1 MARTRKSRARV
12 SADRDRTPGGA
23 GAHGTSRS
31 GGVNRRALWVI
42 ATTIVLAAGV
52 VTVWRLTRPA
62 PIALAP
68 APDQNVLLVTIDT
81 LRADVLGCYGGRAA
95 TPNLDRLAASGVRF
109 DFAHAHAVV
118 TLPSHASILTGLYP
132 FQHGIR
138 DNSGY
143 RLAPD
148 VPTLATLL
156 RARGYSTAAFVGAFV
171 LDSRFGLNAG
181 FEVYDD
187 RLAST
192 DAPTDISMPERRADV
207 VVAAAQAWIAKQRG
221 RWFAWAH
228 LFDPHAPY
236 APPSPFDGGTR
247 PYDGEVAYTDAQLE
261 SLLDAVRG
269 VRDRPTLVIVTSD
282 HGEALGDH
290 GETTHGLFAYEA
302 TLRVP
307 LIIAQLGGA
316 QAGGDR
322 RETRAGAVS
331 PAPVRHVDLV
341 PTVLDALG
349 LETPAGLPGRS
360 ILPLLRGADAD
371 DRISYFEAMSASL
384 NRGWAP
390 LRGVLAGREKLID
403 LPVPELF
410 DLETDPEEQ
419 TNLADG
425 RPGRRRALDALL
437 GGFRAALPDERRAE
451 SRDVGERLRALGY
464 VSGTAPRKERYSEA
478 DDPKTL
484 VEIDRAIHRGVD
496 LIERRRFAEA
506 VQVYRGILAERP
518 DIALAYRH
526 LAYVQWSGGD
536 VHGAVDTIRRA
547 LNAGVAEPSLEVQL
561 GTYLAEI
568 GAAAEAIP
576 LLEGAARSRPDDLE
590 ALNALGIAYARAGRP
605 DAALNTFDA
614 VLAIDPDEA
623 MALQNAGAAEL
634 ERGNLEVARRRF
646 TRALEVDAGL
656 SQAYTGLGVVEM
668 KSGRR
673 REAVAAWTRA
683 VEINPREFDALYN
696 LALELLDQGQ
706 ATAARPYVERFV
718 RTAPPAIYGREI
730 QDLARRIEGR

>member
-1 MARTRKSRARV
+1 
-12 SADRDRTPGGA
+12 
-23 GAHGTSRS
+23 
-31 GGVNRRALWVI
+31 VNRRALWVI
-42 ATTIVLAAGV
+42 ATTVALAAAV
-52 VTVWRLTRPA
+52 VSVWRLTRPA
-62 PIALAP
+62 PVALA
-68 APDQNVLLVTIDT
+68 ATPDQNVLVVTIDT
-81 LRADVLGCYGGRAA
+81 LRADALGCYGGRAA
-95 TPNLDRLAASGVRF
+95 TPNLDRLAASGARF

-148 VPTLATLL
+148 VPTLATRLG
-156 RARGYSTAAFVGAFV
+156 AQGYATAAFIAAFV
-171 LDSRFGLNAG
+171 LDSRFGLNTG

-192 DAPTDISMPERRADV
+192 DAPTDISMPERRADI
-207 VVAAAQAWIAKQRG
+207 VVAAAQAWIAKQPG
-221 RWFAWAH
+221 RWFAWVH

-247 PYDGEVAYTDAQLE
+247 PYDGEVAFTDAQLG

-307 LIIAQLGGA
+307 LIVTQV
-316 QAGGDR
+316 GGDR

-349 LETPAGLPGRS
+349 LDAPAGLPGRS
-360 ILPLLRGADAD
+360 ILPLLRGADAVE
-371 DRISYFEAMSASL
+371 RVSYFEAMSASL

-410 DLETDPEEQ
+410 DLETDPEEHA
-419 TNLADG
+419 NLADG

-437 GGFRAALPDERRAE
+437 SGFQATLPDERRAE

-484 VEIDRAIHRGVD
+484 VEIVRAIHRGVD

-506 VQVYRGILAERP
+506 VEVYRGILAERP

-526 LAYVQWSGGD
+526 LAYLQWSGGD

-547 LNAGVAEPSLEVQL
+547 LRAGVAEPSLQVQL

-568 GAAAEAIP
+568 GATSDAIP
-576 LLEGAARSRPDDLE
+576 LLEGAARARPDDVE
-590 ALNALGIAYARAGRP
+590 ALNALGIAYARSGRLE
-605 DAALNTFDA
+605 AALKTFDA

-634 ERGNLEVARRRF
+634 EQGDLDRARRRF

-696 LALELLDQGQ
+696 LALELINQGQ
-706 ATAARPYVERFV
+706 VVAARPYVERFV
-718 RTAPPAIYGREI
+718 RTAPPAMYGREI
-730 QDLARRIEGR
+730 QDLVRRVEGR